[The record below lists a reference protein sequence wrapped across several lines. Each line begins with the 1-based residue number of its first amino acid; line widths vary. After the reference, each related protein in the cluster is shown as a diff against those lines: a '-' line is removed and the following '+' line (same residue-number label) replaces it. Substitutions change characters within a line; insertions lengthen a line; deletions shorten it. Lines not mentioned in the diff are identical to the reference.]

1 MYQFPPNSL
10 DFKKGYK
17 LGVEKGRS
25 VERKLCLVL
34 VIGFVFVFEVINA
47 FVLRFARCG

>member
-10 DFKKGYK
+10 DFRKGYK

-25 VERKLCLVL
+25 VERRLCLAL
-34 VIGFVFVFEVINA
+34 VIGFVFVFEILNR
-47 FVLRFARCG
+47 VLSSFCRS